1 MILQNLGGDQVYTVR
16 RRLRP
21 QGKPRFTHA
30 PSAKPNFLALR
41 LRREAGR
48 RYLSAH
54 GGTEPRP
61 AGPRTPGV
69 TRRVGES
76 GGRTGRVVQP
86 LGLVPIVGRS
96 GRQDS
101 RLPVELG
108 FWSGSGA
115 RGRRARGQGPLP
127 PALGGAASQGKQVRL
142 LTVGAGGGSASVAT
156 HPTHGNTEAQR
167 LRGSR
172 SPESSLEA

>member
-54 GGTEPRP
+54 GG
-61 AGPRTPGV
+61 
-69 TRRVGES
+69 
-76 GGRTGRVVQP
+76 
-86 LGLVPIVGRS
+86 GRS
-96 GRQDS
+96 RD
-101 RLPVELG
+101 R
-108 FWSGSGA
+108 
-115 RGRRARGQGPLP
+115 RDRAR
-127 PALGGAASQGKQVRL
+127 
-142 LTVGAGGGSASVAT
+142 
-156 HPTHGNTEAQR
+156 
-167 LRGSR
+167 
-172 SPESSLEA
+172 LE